1 MPRLNKTQ
9 EYAILWLN
17 KQGHSVEEISKETGA
32 TIKQIESTLSKN
44 PEPVSKPPEPSAPK
58 TSKDFMI
65 TQTSAKNNRGVS
77 IMTEA
82 ASQMNDAA
90 RKGYPS
96 NNSKNSDH
104 IHKIS

>member
-17 KQGHSVEEISKETGA
+17 KQGHSTEEISKETGA
-32 TIKQIESTLSKN
+32 TSKQIESILAKN
-44 PEPVSKPPEPSAPK
+44 PIQTPEQPIVNK

-65 TQTSAKNNRGVS
+65 NQTAAKNNRGVS
-77 IMTEA
+77 VMTEA

-90 RKGYPS
+90 RKNYPS
-96 NNSKNSDH
+96 NNHKNSDH
-104 IHKIS
+104 IHRIS